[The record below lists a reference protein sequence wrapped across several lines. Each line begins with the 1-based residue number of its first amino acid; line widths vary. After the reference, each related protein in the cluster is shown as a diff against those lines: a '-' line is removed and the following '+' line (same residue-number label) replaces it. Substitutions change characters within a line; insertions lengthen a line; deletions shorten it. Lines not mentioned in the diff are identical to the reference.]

1 MSNVLQKEN
10 IIMSLPHRDWSC
22 EVIECRLK
30 VCPVPDELDRGNNIF
45 FIVEDLYQLR
55 ENSESL
61 NVLGQILAKR
71 FPHIPPK
78 RMHLVLHRRD
88 VQKAHGVAI
97 HLYRFMRSEKENNRS
112 ILLKFPRRRHT
123 PRCAFS
129 DHQLLNRHNSRHSRL
144 FFYAKKNH
152 LCPQIAVEKAIYFWV
167 QNVLILTVTIN
178 FNM

>member
-30 VCPVPDELDRGNNIF
+30 VCPVPDKLDRGNNIF

-112 ILLKFPRRRHT
+112 IFIGRNPTEVSQKT
-123 PRCAFS
+123 A
-129 DHQLLNRHNSRHSRL
+129 
-144 FFYAKKNH
+144 YASM
-152 LCPQIAVEKAIYFWV
+152 CIF
-167 QNVLILTVTIN
+167 
-178 FNM
+178 

>member
-78 RMHLVLHRRD
+78 RMHLVLHVS
-88 VQKAHGVAI
+88 VQREPSGHNLMYSTKWCTPNSGGNQSVRYA
-97 HLYRFMRSEKENNRS
+97 EKCDFRQ
-112 ILLKFPRRRHT
+112 
-123 PRCAFS
+123 A
-129 DHQLLNRHNSRHSRL
+129 
-144 FFYAKKNH
+144 
-152 LCPQIAVEKAIYFWV
+152 
-167 QNVLILTVTIN
+167 
-178 FNM
+178 

>member
-1 MSNVLQKEN
+1 
-10 IIMSLPHRDWSC
+10 
-22 EVIECRLK
+22 RLK

-112 ILLKFPRRRHT
+112 IFIGRNPTEVSQKT
-123 PRCAFS
+123 A
-129 DHQLLNRHNSRHSRL
+129 
-144 FFYAKKNH
+144 YASM
-152 LCPQIAVEKAIYFWV
+152 CIF
-167 QNVLILTVTIN
+167 
-178 FNM
+178 